1 MTLHGDQGG
10 RRTGAPRFGDR
21 RRTYELAASAR
32 GRRRR
37 RIGRLCLRIVV
48 PVLLSALVVGLVL
61 LAYAT
66 LGGAPASYESP
77 YRWPGEA
84 VFLAGGPI
92 GSGAANYSE
101 CLVRPDDGQVRTV
114 AVPSGGVRLDPWFEG
129 AATILCGRSVSVTSG
144 PQLPLYPFALSRP
157 LLVGLALAVVVI
169 GWSGYRLTSARV
181 SGSRR

>member
-1 MTLHGDQGG
+1 MHGDKGG
-10 RRTGAPRFGDR
+10 RSAGTPRFGER
-21 RRTYELAASAR
+21 RRSYELAASAR

-37 RIGRLCLRIVV
+37 RIGRLCMRIVV
-48 PVLLSALVVGLVL
+48 PVLLAALVVGLVL

-92 GSGAANYSE
+92 GSGDANYSE
-101 CLVRPDDGQVRTV
+101 CLVRPDDGEVRTV
-114 AVPSGGVRLDPWFEG
+114 AVPSGGVRLDPWFAG

-157 LLVGLALAVVVI
+157 LLVGLGVAVVVV
-169 GWSGYRLTSARV
+169 GWSGYRLTTARP
-181 SGSRR
+181 GAPRR